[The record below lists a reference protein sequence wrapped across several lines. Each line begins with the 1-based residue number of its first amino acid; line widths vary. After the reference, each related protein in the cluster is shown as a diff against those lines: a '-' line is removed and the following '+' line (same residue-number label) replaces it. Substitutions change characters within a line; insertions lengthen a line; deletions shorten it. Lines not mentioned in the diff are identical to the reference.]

1 MPIVVNS
8 PYSGESVK
16 IRDQDVGRA
25 VKDRDGKVFYVL
37 PRSDGSGRGG
47 VEGGIIVSG

>member
-37 PRSDGSGRGG
+37 PRSDGSGYYG
-47 VEGGIIVSG
+47 